1 MASND
6 PLAAGSRAME
16 LKIGDSTESVS
27 RVALIGMLDMVAVG
41 QVETKFLA
49 VTVARGRDVIVDLSG
64 MTFIASLGMGMLVS
78 AHRGLKRKGKKLVL
92 LNPQEDVEVALTT
105 ARLQELMPFAH
116 GVEEAEQLLVG
127 S

>member
-1 MASND
+1 
-6 PLAAGSRAME
+6 ME

-27 RVALIGMLDMVAVG
+27 CVALIGMLDMVAVG

-49 VTVARGRDVIVDLSG
+49 ATVARGQDVIVDLSG